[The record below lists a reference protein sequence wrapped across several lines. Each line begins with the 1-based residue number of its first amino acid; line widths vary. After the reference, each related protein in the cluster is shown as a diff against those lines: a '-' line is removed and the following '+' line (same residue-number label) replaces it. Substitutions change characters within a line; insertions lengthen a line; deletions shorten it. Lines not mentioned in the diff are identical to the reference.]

1 MGFYFFFYKCFIIV
15 GMKDKYASV
24 GLNYDIIIDKFK
36 NIDDYEETANA
47 YLSDPFFK
55 EIEEYLDNEDY
66 ALAKDATKGL
76 YVLASELCMFP
87 LYEALLEV
95 YEDLEYETYDEIMSH
110 YKEMFNIYTR
120 IRSIF
125 NA

>member
-1 MGFYFFFYKCFIIV
+1 
-15 GMKDKYASV
+15 MKDKYASV

-36 NIDDYEETANA
+36 NINEYEETVNA

-55 EIEEYLDNEDY
+55 QLEGMLDDEDY

-76 YVLASELCMFP
+76 YILAGDLCLYP

-95 YEDLEYETYDEIMSH
+95 YEDLEYEMYDEIMTH
-110 YKEMFNIYTR
+110 YKDMMTVYER
-120 IRSIF
+120 IRGCF
-125 NA
+125 NV